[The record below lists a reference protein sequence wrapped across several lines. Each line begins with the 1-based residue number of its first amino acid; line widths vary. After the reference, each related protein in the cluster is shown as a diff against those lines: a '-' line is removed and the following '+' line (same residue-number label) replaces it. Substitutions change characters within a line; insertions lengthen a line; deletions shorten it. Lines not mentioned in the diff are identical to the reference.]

1 MRHPV
6 EQAVAATFAAVKP
19 EALVSLPYLMAKA
32 FPDVRW
38 IENKHRASLSRAVKS
53 VAAREG
59 WVRLE
64 LGRSVFYC
72 RKGSRAAAA
81 RRVR

>member
-6 EQAVAATFAAVKP
+6 EQAVAATFAAAKP
-19 EALVSLPYLMAKA
+19 DAVVSLDHLRAEA
-32 FPDVRW
+32 FPDVRR
-38 IENKHRASLSRAVKS
+38 IENKHRASLSRAVKA

-64 LGRSVFYC
+64 WGRAIFYC
-72 RKGSRAAAA
+72 RKGSKGWFG
-81 RRVR
+81 